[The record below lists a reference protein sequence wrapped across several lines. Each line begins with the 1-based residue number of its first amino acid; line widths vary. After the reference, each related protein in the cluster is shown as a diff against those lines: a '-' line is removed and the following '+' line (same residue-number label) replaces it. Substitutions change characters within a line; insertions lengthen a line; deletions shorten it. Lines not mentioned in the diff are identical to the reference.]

1 MNLFEPS
8 TLKVREAKTRAEEE
22 ANDAIALLEQTKAA
36 ADEAAKAAVQAETDA
51 EELKSKL
58 TAITEA
64 FNDASREMT
73 KVSARRVMRMME
85 RERRCKRARPTRA

>member
-1 MNLFEPS
+1 MQLHPGNESLRNTFS
-8 TLKVREAKTRAEEE
+8 FFTCNSSKIAEEE

-51 EELKSKL
+51 EDLKSKL

-73 KVSARRVMRMME
+73 KVSARVQ
-85 RERRCKRARPTRA
+85 